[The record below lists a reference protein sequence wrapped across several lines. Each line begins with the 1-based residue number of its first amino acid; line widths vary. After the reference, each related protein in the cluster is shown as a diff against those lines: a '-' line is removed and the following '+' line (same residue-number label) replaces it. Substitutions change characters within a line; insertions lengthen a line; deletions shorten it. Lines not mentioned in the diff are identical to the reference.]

1 MASRR
6 MRPDVQFL
14 HETPDIL
21 DSGGA
26 VKNALPVLGGGPSSP

>member
-1 MASRR
+1 MARGHA
-6 MRPDVQFL
+6 PDVRFL

-26 VKNALPVLGGGPSSP
+26 VKNALDVLGGARSSP